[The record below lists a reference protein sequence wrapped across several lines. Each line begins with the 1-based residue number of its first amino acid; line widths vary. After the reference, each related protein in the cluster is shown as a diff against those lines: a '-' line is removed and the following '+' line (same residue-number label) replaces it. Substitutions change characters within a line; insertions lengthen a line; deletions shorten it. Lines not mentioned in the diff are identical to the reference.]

1 MPAFQQQGT
10 VYVIHS
16 DCYYNCVSGKPFVPN
31 LYWNVITT
39 HGNIIPVVT
48 NGYKNE
54 KTAKQKIIQNVKEVK
69 ECVFIHEQTKEEHDK
84 EFEMLISR
92 VAPEFIWSPFQ

>member
-16 DCYYNCVSGKPFVPN
+16 DRYYKSISNKPFVPH

-39 HGNIIPVVT
+39 NGNIIPVVT

-54 KTAKQKIIQNVKEVK
+54 KIAKQKIIQNVKAVK
-69 ECVFIHEQTKEEHDK
+69 QCVFIHKQTKEEYDK
-84 EFEMLISR
+84 EFSMFISL
-92 VAPEFIWSPFQ
+92 P

>member
-16 DCYYNCVSGKPFVPN
+16 NRYYTCNHNKPFCPN

-39 HGNIIPVVT
+39 TNNIIPVVT
-48 NGYKNE
+48 NGYKNTN
-54 KTAKQKIIQNVKEVK
+54 TAKQKIIQNVRNVQ
-69 ECVFIHEQTKEEHDK
+69 ECILIHEQTEEEHDK
-84 EFEMLISR
+84 EFSMLLNNVR
-92 VAPEFIWSPFQ
+92 YEFST